1 MFLVRLLSPFGTL
14 SVVDAQELTPREGSS
29 QAADQLNS
37 SLGCLLC
44 GVGRTS
50 VAQSLPLSN
59 QTSKT

>member
-14 SVVDAQELTPREGSS
+14 SVVDAQELTPREGS